1 MTEGGARG
9 GSGRHN
15 PGVILTARQLALAT
29 LDRQLLLE
37 RGRLDV
43 AEAVRRVCALQAQS
57 PASPYLA
64 LWNRVRDFVPEDLD
78 AAFTDRRIVKATLM
92 RITLHAVHADDYAH
106 YHAAMRSTLRA
117 SRLYDRRFTST
128 ELADTDADAL
138 LPWLAEFLARP
149 RTGAEVEE
157 EATDRFGEDAHRLWW
172 ALRTYAPIHHVPTGG
187 PWSFTLPNAYL
198 ASRAAPGSAPPDPAA
213 GVRRLLLAH
222 LRAFGPASAQD
233 FARFTLL
240 GRKVITQALHE
251 LGDRVVRVTGPDRAV
266 LFDLAGA
273 TVPAEDTHA
282 PPRLLPMWDST
293 LLAHA
298 IPGRV
303 MPQAYRP
310 LVVRR
315 NGDMLPTLL
324 VDGQVAGVWRAVDG
338 RLELTAFRELGKA
351 AWQGLTEEAE
361 KLAALLADRDPAVYR
376 RYGHWWDK
384 GFAGVESTTVKV

>member
-1 MTEGGARG
+1 M
-9 GSGRHN
+9 
-15 PGVILTARQLALAT
+15 
-29 LDRQLLLE
+29 
-37 RGRLDV
+37 
-43 AEAVRRVCALQAQS
+43 QAQT

-64 LWNRVRDFVPEDLD
+64 LWNRLQDFAPEDLD
-78 AAFTDRRIVKATLM
+78 AAFADRRIVKATLM
-92 RITLHAVHADDYAH
+92 RITLHAVHAEDYAP
-106 YHAAMRSTLRA
+106 YHAAMLSTLRA

-128 ELADTDADAL
+128 ELTHADADAL
-138 LPWLAEFLARP
+138 LPKLAGFLARP

-157 EATDRFGEDAHRLWW
+157 EVTGRFGEHAHRVWW

-187 PWSFTLPNAYL
+187 PWSFTQPNAYL
-198 ASRAAPGSAPPDPAA
+198 ASPMAPGSAPQDAAA
-213 GVRRLLLAH
+213 GVRRLLLAY

-240 GRKVITQALHE
+240 GRPVITQALHE
-251 LGDRVVRVTGPDRAV
+251 LGDQVVRVTGPGRAA

-273 TVPAEDTHA
+273 TVPAEDTPA

-298 IPGRV
+298 VPGRV
-303 MPQAYRP
+303 VPQEYRP

-315 NGDMLPTLL
+315 NGDMLPCLL
-324 VDGQVAGVWRAVDG
+324 VDGQVAGVWRAADG
-338 RLELTAFRELGKA
+338 GLELTSFRKLGKA

-361 KLAALLADRDPAVYR
+361 KLSALLADRDPAVYR

-384 GFAGVESTTVKV
+384 GFPGAESMIVKS